1 MKNILKLTSVALM
14 VSLAAGCS
22 SSGGS
27 GGGSEQ
33 GPDVDAGFENIDPH
47 YGAKAP
53 DADVDSGY
61 EKHLPDGDSGY
72 ENVDPQ
78 YGAPAPEAGPG
89 FDLGYIYIPDLD
101 INVPVPSHPIEIDA
115 QNPSS
120 KMAAVKERSTDDET
134 LYSIYIGERRVGEI
148 IVNDEGISVEALH
161 HDKTITATKNS
172 DEDSWQ
178 VRGDD
183 GNVKGDVKRL
193 EDGTWL
199 IREEITREVYVSVI
213 KNGERI
219 FIPAS
224 EVKGAIKDKIK
235 GTAPKA
241 RLHKVHTLKTQARPK
256 MG

>member
-1 MKNILKLTSVALM
+1 MRNMLKLTSIAFM

-27 GGGSEQ
+27 AGGSEPVSPEFD
-33 GPDVDAGFENIDPH
+33 GDL
-47 YGAKAP
+47 
-53 DADVDSGY
+53 GY
-61 EKHLPDGDSGY
+61 EY
-72 ENVDPQ
+72 VDPQ
-78 YGAPAPEAGPG
+78 YGVDAPESDEGPG
-89 FDLGYIYIPDLD
+89 FDLGYVYLPDID
-101 INVPVPSHPIEIDA
+101 IEVPVPGYPIEIDA

-148 IVNDEGISVEALH
+148 IVNDEGISIEAVHL
-161 HDKTITATKNS
+161 DKTITAKKNN

-178 VRGDD
+178 VRGAD

-213 KNGERI
+213 QDGERV

-235 GTAPKA
+235 GAVPKA
-241 RLHKVHTLKTQARPK
+241 RLHKMHTLKTQARPK
-256 MG
+256 VG